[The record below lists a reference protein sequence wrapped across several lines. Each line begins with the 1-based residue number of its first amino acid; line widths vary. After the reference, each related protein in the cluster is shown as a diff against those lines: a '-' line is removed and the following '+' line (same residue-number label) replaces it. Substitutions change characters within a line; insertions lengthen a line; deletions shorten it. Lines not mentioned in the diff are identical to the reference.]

1 MKKQIIIAAG
11 IAALALPTAAGAADH
26 SAARA
31 ADYGPNTCLNGYV
44 WRAAFPGDAVC
55 VTPATRTRAA
65 QDNAA
70 AASRRDPSAGYGPY
84 GCQSGYVWREAQA
97 SDLVCVTPNIRDQAK
112 ADNAAAASRR
122 NSVTLSLYGSNG
134 KHVVNVTNINNGR
147 ATVGLWFANLKP
159 IKTWTVNVSGNR
171 FALGTGQPV
180 CDGPKN
186 AFFQVK
192 DPTSGR
198 WSARAYITYCV
209 PFD

>member
-1 MKKQIIIAAG
+1 VKKQLIIAAG
-11 IAALALPTAAGAADH
+11 IAALAFPTAAG
-26 SAARA
+26 A

-44 WRAAFPGDAVC
+44 WRQAFAGDAVC
-55 VTPATRTRAA
+55 VKPATRTRAA

-84 GCQSGYVWREAQA
+84 GCQSGYVWREARA
-97 SDLVCVTPNIRDQAK
+97 SDQVCVTPNIRDQAK

-122 NSVTLSLYGSNG
+122 NSVTLTLTRSNG

-159 IKTWTVNVSGNR
+159 IKTWTVNVTGNR
-171 FALGTGQPV
+171 FALRTDKPV
-180 CDGPKN
+180 CNGPKN

-192 DPTSGR
+192 DASSGR
-198 WSARAYITYCV
+198 WSERVYITYCV
-209 PFD
+209 PF